1 VIAMVQPFHSRL
13 EDLPRILPV
22 FPLNGAL
29 LLPEGRLPLSIFEP
43 RYLALVEDALA
54 WGRIL
59 GMVQPSAPTS
69 GPKDPPLFDTGCAG
83 RISSFNETEDG
94 RLMITLTGVCRFRIA
109 EEVDGTRGYRRVAPH
124 WVPFAADLDETP
136 EITLNRGRLLTVL
149 KPFLKLHNMDLNW
162 KALEAASDLALT
174 VSLAMACPFEPREKQ
189 ALLEAPDPTQRSETL
204 IALME
209 MAVAEGNGGKGQLR
223 Q

>member
-1 VIAMVQPFHSRL
+1 MASSFHARL
-13 EDLPRILPV
+13 ESLPRILPI
-22 FPLNGAL
+22 FPLSGAL
-29 LLPEGRLPLSIFEP
+29 LLPQGKLPLNIFEP

-54 WGRIL
+54 WGRIF
-59 GMVQPSAPTS
+59 GMIQPSALSS
-69 GPKDPPLFDTGCAG
+69 GPKDPPTFDTGCAG
-83 RISSFNETEDG
+83 RISSFNETDDG
-94 RLMITLTGVCRFRIA
+94 RLMITLTGVCRFRVG
-109 EEVDGTRGYRRVAPH
+109 EEVEGIRGYRRVAANWAPY
-124 WVPFAADLDETP
+124 ADDLDESP
-136 EITLNRGRLLTVL
+136 AIEVNRGRLLTVL

-189 ALLEAPDPTQRSETL
+189 ALLEAADPTDRAETL

-209 MAVAEGNGGKGQLR
+209 MAVADGNGGKGHVR